1 MLARAPL
8 TQGRQIA
15 FFVSWNTSRRL
26 WNQYVFVGWRPE
38 KFRLEIQAMINALV
52 RLILLGFVISV
63 VARLSLLAFLVSMFA
78 NGGWGSGGEA
88 VPLVAKSWCLGLVTQ
103 VEAREAM
110 GNSGALRQIPPI
122 RQQFIE
128 RNCQAYGLRTP

>member
-1 MLARAPL
+1 
-8 TQGRQIA
+8 
-15 FFVSWNTSRRL
+15 
-26 WNQYVFVGWRPE
+26 
-38 KFRLEIQAMINALV
+38 MINALV

-88 VPLVAKSWCLGLVTQ
+88 SESVPLVVKSWCLGLVTQ

-110 GNSGALRQIPPI
+110 GNPGALRQIPPI